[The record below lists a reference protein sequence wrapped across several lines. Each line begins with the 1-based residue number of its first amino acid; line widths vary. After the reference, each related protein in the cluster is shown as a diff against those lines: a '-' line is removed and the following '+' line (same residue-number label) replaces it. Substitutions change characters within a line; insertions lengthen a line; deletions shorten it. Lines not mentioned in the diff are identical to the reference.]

1 MQLKTEHL
9 PNNAPV
15 FPGNRRDAAAADL
28 MDNSDQAG
36 ESVTLPETDAP
47 SSLIATQQSE
57 RGAVCCA
64 AGAAWLASVAD
75 IAYIRSR
82 IT

>member
-1 MQLKTEHL
+1 
-9 PNNAPV
+9 
-15 FPGNRRDAAAADL
+15 

-64 AGAAWLASVAD
+64 AGAAWLVLEAGF
-75 IAYIRSR
+75 AYIRPC